1 VTGRHDA
8 ARYLIETARLR
19 LRRVSDGDL
28 DALYRIWTE
37 PAVRRFFWDG
47 EVISKERAEAAVREG
62 SEDFAKHGFGLWAAE
77 EGGCLI
83 GFCGL
88 RHLDYASGVEILYGF
103 APSHWDRGFATEVAA
118 AMLRYGFEEVGL
130 DRILGITDKEN
141 TASRR
146 VLEKLG
152 MTFEDQVLREGREEV
167 CYSISREDFRLDSP
181 TPDTRARR

>member
-1 VTGRHDA
+1 VTGREDEGRH
-8 ARYLIETARLR
+8 LIETARLR
-19 LRRVSDGDL
+19 LRQVSEGDL

-62 SEDFAKHGFGLWAAE
+62 SADFAKHGFGLWVAE

-88 RHLDYASGVEILYGF
+88 RRLDYAPGVEILYGF

-130 DRILGITDKEN
+130 DCILGITDREN

-152 MTFEDQVLREGREEV
+152 MTFEKQALHEGREELR
-167 CYSISREDFRLDSP
+167 YSISREDFRPDSS
-181 TPDTRARR
+181 TPGSRARR

>member
-1 VTGRHDA
+1 MTGRDDA
-8 ARYLIETARLR
+8 GRYLIETARLR
-19 LRRVSDGDL
+19 LRQVSIRDL

-77 EGGCLI
+77 EGGRLI

-88 RHLDYASGVEILYGF
+88 RRLDYAPGVEVLYGF
-103 APSHWDRGFATEVAA
+103 APSHWNRGFATEVAA

-141 TASRR
+141 TASSR

-152 MTFEDQVLREGREEV
+152 MTFEGQGVHEGREEV
-167 CYSISREDFRLDSP
+167 CYSISREDLRPDPS
-181 TPDTRARR
+181 TPGARVRR

>member
-1 VTGRHDA
+1 VTGRDDA
-8 ARYLIETARLR
+8 DRYLTETARLR
-19 LRRVSDGDL
+19 LRQVSDGDL

-62 SEDFAKHGFGLWAAE
+62 SADFAKHGFGLWVAE

-88 RHLDYASGVEILYGF
+88 RRLDYAPGVEILYGF

-130 DRILGITDKEN
+130 DCILGITDKEN

-152 MTFEDQVLREGREEV
+152 MTFEKQALHEGREELR
-167 CYSISREDFRLDSP
+167 YSISREDFRPDSS
-181 TPDTRARR
+181 TPGSRARR